1 MNHGPHRDV
10 RAFKPSS
17 AAEAKAFLRQ
27 IAIQLPTGISNF
39 GSETPRSSRTV
50 KWKGRQPDMIC
61 HGCHGPMGGGAH
73 NGSAIGKN
81 NCTLLHHPSCP
92 GGVEDDV
99 NWRACTA
106 GYVHQQLPE
115 TGFEQSLLT
124 QDFLPTEPV
133 RPVTEHITVTTDLQP
148 GPGLSDQNPSHLSGQ
163 QQGGRPQ
170 FGSHLRPQI
179 PLSLSSQ
186 PDHQVSEDMQRQMD
200 QLRAVNQVQA
210 ENRDR
215 PLADDL
221 TIRDL
226 RADPDL
232 LGPVN
237 DQMSDP
243 ATRCSTGTA

>member
-1 MNHGPHRDV
+1 M
-10 RAFKPSS
+10 
-17 AAEAKAFLRQ
+17 
-27 IAIQLPTGISNF
+27 
-39 GSETPRSSRTV
+39 
-50 KWKGRQPDMIC
+50 
-61 HGCHGPMGGGAH
+61 
-73 NGSAIGKN
+73 
-81 NCTLLHHPSCP
+81 
-92 GGVEDDV
+92 
-99 NWRACTA
+99 
-106 GYVHQQLPE
+106 
-115 TGFEQSLLT
+115 LT